1 MTAATNEASLP
12 QVSISRTASL
22 RIGHVQTRRPV
33 YTDEEFDE
41 GHGLVDPPDTTPTE
55 YIRKRLRRCACS
67 LACTKR
73 AIRQFLPFLT
83 VISQYRPRNYLAKD
97 VIAGLTVGVMHIPQ
111 GKPTK
116 SWFI

>member
-1 MTAATNEASLP
+1 MTAATNDASL
-12 QVSISRTASL
+12 SRTASL

-41 GHGLVDPPDTTPTE
+41 GHGLVDQPDTTPAE

-73 AIRQFLPFLT
+73 TICGFFPFLT

-97 VIAGLTVGVMHIPQ
+97 IIAGLTVGVMHIPQ
-111 GKPTK
+111 GK
-116 SWFI
+116 WR